1 VKDKDTSIS
10 LAIHKSSLGSLQK
23 HFRIRKCLFILFLFC
38 CSFGSLFAGT
48 ISGQVTDEKGEVLPF
63 ASVTVKNTGRG
74 VVANSQGQYTLIL
87 DPGDYVLVCQYV
99 GYKTEEGNIRITG
112 ENQFENF
119 TLLPQNL
126 TMPEVI
132 IRKGEDPALAIM
144 RQAIKKREEHNRQI
158 DSFTV
163 DVYIKGLLRS
173 RAIPDRVFGQKI
185 DKSELERSGIDSS
198 GQGILFLSESLTKV
212 AYKHPG
218 KLKMEVVS
226 SRQSGGGFGISVP
239 FFVNFYTNNVALFSG
254 DLNPR
259 GFVSP
264 LADGAFHFYTFRFE
278 GNFFEEGRM
287 INRIRVS
294 PRRKNEPLFD
304 GFVQIIDEEW
314 RIHSLSLS
322 VTKEYGL
329 ELLDTV
335 QVTQTHFPVAKNI
348 WRTQNQVVSVAANMF
363 GFSIAGD
370 FLNVYSNYNLAP
382 AFKRKFFDRVIMKY
396 DTAFNKRDSLY
407 WTQVRPVPLEKDEKQ
422 DFVLKDSLYKAD
434 REAMFS
440 QKAIDSL
447 RKAQKPIR
455 PIQFFR
461 GSITRNFYST
471 SAYKTYKFEPFLKG
485 LQYNTV
491 EGVTLSAQQNFA
503 VRPKE
508 GAWRYEV
515 DWNTRYG
522 FSNKHLNSFATI
534 SVLPK
539 TDSFRNRTLRIS
551 GGKRVLQL
559 NRESPIDEITN
570 SISTLFYRRNYLKI
584 YEAWFGRIEYN
595 RSFESGLRFSFVAN
609 YEDRMPL
616 KNRSDFS
623 FFYKHRALLP
633 NHPKELEAIPFVPHS
648 ATVASAVI
656 TYQPGQRYIEFP
668 HRKIAIGSNYPVL
681 ELAYSRGIPKLFNS
695 TADFDK
701 WKFSVSD
708 DLNFKLGGT
717 FRYRL
722 STGGFL
728 SARQVDI
735 PDFQHFNG
743 NQILF
748 TFDYLNTFQLA
759 PYYRYSNTESFYTVL
774 HAEHHFNG
782 LLTNKIPLFNKLKW
796 NLVGGTNTFYVN
808 RDNYYV
814 EAFAGLENIFK
825 IFRIDLVT
833 ALQAEPGRQ
842 WGVRV
847 GFGGVIGNGI
857 RRSR

>member
-1 VKDKDTSIS
+1 M
-10 LAIHKSSLGSLQK
+10 LLL
-23 HFRIRKCLFILFLFC
+23 LFC
-38 CSFGSLFAGT
+38 SSFLALLGATVTGK
-48 ISGQVTDEKGEVLPF
+48 VTDEKGEVLAF
-63 ASVTVKNTGRG
+63 ASITVKNTAKG
-74 VVANSQGQYTLIL
+74 VVANSQGLYSLSL
-87 DPGDYVLVCQYV
+87 DPGEYILVCQYV
-99 GYKTEEGNIRITG
+99 GYKTEERRIRVAG
-112 ENQFENF
+112 ENKVEDFR
-119 TLLPQNL
+119 LLPQNL
-126 TMPEVI
+126 AMPEVV
-132 IRKGEDPALAIM
+132 IRRGEDPALKIM

-185 DKSELERSGIDSS
+185 DKSELQRSGIDSS

-218 KLKMEVVS
+218 KLKMEVLS

-239 FFVNFYTNNVALFSG
+239 FFVNFYSNNVTLFSG
-254 DLNPR
+254 DINPR

-264 LADGAFHFYTFRFE
+264 LADGAFHFYTFRYE

-304 GFVQIIDEEW
+304 GIVQIIDEEW

-329 ELLDTV
+329 DLLDTV
-335 QVTQTHFPVAKNI
+335 RVTQVHFPVTENL
-348 WRTQNQVVSVAANMF
+348 WRTQNQVVSVAAKIF
-363 GFSIAGD
+363 GFSVAGD

-382 AFKRKFFDRVIMKY
+382 AFKRKFFDRVLMKY

-407 WTQVRPVPLEKDEKQ
+407 WDRLRPVPLEKDEKQ
-422 DFVLKDSLYKAD
+422 DFALKDSLYKAD
-434 REAMFS
+434 REAMYS
-440 QKAIDSL
+440 PKIIDSL
-447 RKAQKPIR
+447 RKAQKPVRPLQVIR
-455 PIQFFR
+455 
-461 GSITRNFYST
+461 GGVTRNYYSV
-471 SAYKTYKFEPFLKG
+471 SSYKTYTFEPLVKG

-491 EGVTLSAQQNFA
+491 EGVSLSAHQQLA
-503 VRPKE
+503 IRPKN
-508 GAWRYEV
+508 GNWQYEI

-522 FSNKHLNSFATI
+522 FSNSHLNSFASFHI
-534 SVLPK
+534 LPK
-539 TDSFRNRTLRIS
+539 ADSFRNRSIRFS
-551 GGKRVLQL
+551 GGKRVLQF
-559 NRESPIDEITN
+559 NRASPIDETTN
-570 SISTLFYRRNYLKI
+570 SISTLLYRRNYLKI
-584 YEAWFGRIEYN
+584 YEAWFGRFEY
-595 RSFESGLRFSFVAN
+595 SKAFENGFRFSISAN

-616 KNRSDFS
+616 ENRSDFS
-623 FFYKHRALLP
+623 FFYKNRVLLP
-633 NHPKELEAIPFVPHS
+633 NHPQELAAIPFQPHS
-648 ATVASAVI
+648 ATVASAEI
-656 TYQPGQRYIEFP
+656 SFQPGQRYIEFP
-668 HRKIAIGSNYPVL
+668 HRKISIGSKYPVL
-681 ELAYSRGIPKLFNS
+681 QLAYSKGIPQLFNS

-701 WKFSVSD
+701 WKFTVSD
-708 DLNFKLGGT
+708 DVNLKLAGT
-717 FRYRL
+717 LRYRF

-728 SARQVDI
+728 NSRQVDI

-759 PYYRYSNTESFYTVL
+759 PYYRYSNTEEFYTVL

-796 NLVGGTNTFYVN
+796 NLVAGTNTFYVN
-808 RDNYYV
+808 RNNYYV

-825 IFRIDLVT
+825 IFRVDVVT

-842 WGVRV
+842 VGVRI